1 MDEYGRWCTSDDEKE
16 RVAKRYCHRL
26 FTTTN
31 PNQMDNVLNNM
42 HRVVTPNMIHALL
55 QPYTPDEVK
64 RALFQMHP
72 SKSLSLDNISP
83 FFFQKYGNIVG
94 DDVIEALLLVLS
106 LGHLLQKMNYI
117 HIVLIPKINEPQS
130 VANYRPISLANLI
143 SKIVSKVV
151 ANWLKLILPNVIFD
165 SQSAFVPNRLI
176 TNNIAVVFEVLHRM
190 RNKRTGKKGQMTIKL
205 DISKTYDPI
214 GWSFLRSIMLRLGID
229 DQWIRLAMETMC
241 TASYFVLMNGEPR
254 GYITPSRGIK

>member
-1 MDEYGRWCTSDDEKE
+1 MDEYGRWCTSDDENE

-42 HRVVTPNMIHALL
+42 HRVVTPNMNHTLL
-55 QPYTPDEVK
+55 QPYSPDEVK

-72 SKSLSLDNISP
+72 SKSLSLDDMSP

-94 DDVIEALLLVLS
+94 DDVIEALLSVLS
-106 LGHLLQKMNYI
+106 LGHFLQKMNYI
-117 HIVLIPKINEPQS
+117 HIVLIPKINELQS

-151 ANWLKLILPNVIFD
+151 ANRLKLILPNVIFD
-165 SQSAFVPNRLI
+165 SQRAFSSI
-176 TNNIAVVFEVLHRM
+176 ICSDFCGE
-190 RNKRTGKKGQMTIKL
+190 TI
-205 DISKTYDPI
+205 
-214 GWSFLRSIMLRLGID
+214 
-229 DQWIRLAMETMC
+229 
-241 TASYFVLMNGEPR
+241 
-254 GYITPSRGIK
+254 